1 MAQATFEFETLAPR
15 TRPDDTGF
23 ELGWDHA
30 HHGLVPPAEHLH
42 PGNPLRQ
49 GWEAGKAVFG
59 RRTLQ
64 ATRTVHQWL
73 QLRLGAWLRGRVFEL
88 TQVTPHYL
96 GQIDTERC
104 PITRRALS
112 RASGGPD
119 DASVDRVLDAAGY
132 AAGNLAVM
140 GSAANQAKGACGW
153 QDAFERAQRIEADPP
168 HAPIAGLD
176 AAEWS
181 RLAVLMSFVTALPH
195 EQAARVPLRLLPPNR
210 LRLLNP
216 VQGLQALVTWLL
228 ADPGWSALIRRL
240 AERLPGDALRHDF
253 SRFVNA
259 MVPRLIAARRSNA
272 PLALRDALEDAWAD
286 ELVNRRWQRFA
297 LQLDETRIETLLPHA
312 AALLPAGRR
321 AQALSRQ
328 QATEGWALAT
338 GGRVDAVAEAVAEA
352 ADWPAAT
359 MPRRALRRPG
369 ADPAPAHTVAAD
381 RSPVTDR

>member
-1 MAQATFEFETLAPR
+1 MAQATFEFETPSPR

-30 HHGLVPPAEHLH
+30 HHAVVPPAEHLH
-42 PGNPLRQ
+42 PGNPVRQ

-64 ATRTVHQWL
+64 ATCAVRQWL
-73 QLRLGAWLRGRVFEL
+73 QLRLEAWLRGRVFEA
-88 TQVTPHYL
+88 TAVTPNHL
-96 GQIDTERC
+96 VQIDAARC

-119 DASVDRVLDAAGY
+119 DALADRVLDTAGY

-140 GSAANQAKGACGW
+140 STAAHHAKGACGW
-153 QDAFERAQRIEADPP
+153 QDAIERVLRIEADPA
-168 HAPIAGLD
+168 HAPIAGLG
-176 AAEWS
+176 AAEWL
-181 RLAVLMSFVTALPH
+181 RLAVLMSFVTPLPH
-195 EQAARVPLRLLPPNR
+195 EQAARLPLRLLPPNR

-228 ADPGWSALIRRL
+228 ADPGWSGRIRRL
-240 AERLPGDALRHDF
+240 AERLPGDAPRHDF

-297 LQLDETRIETLLPHA
+297 LALGEARIEALLPHA
-312 AALLPAGRR
+312 AALLPAGRC
-321 AQALSRQ
+321 AQAMSRQ

-338 GGRVDAVAEAVAEA
+338 RGRVEAVAEA
-352 ADWPAAT
+352 ADWPT
-359 MPRRALRRPG
+359 EPMPTRALSRPG
-369 ADPAPAHTVAAD
+369 ADPALAPTFAAD
-381 RSPVTDR
+381 RPPASDR